1 VVECPVD
8 GCDYTGEKGSVVAH
22 ASGKRDEAHT
32 GIGYQKARQL
42 LDLDD
47 SGPADASDPDESPPD
62 DEGDTDPSPDTEPVT
77 DDTETSAAV
86 RHDGGDPVGNFDAE
100 LGRQPPAVTPTPDE
114 PTKGS
119 DGGDTDE
126 TPAETGESGGTGG
139 GIVVLGLVGGV
150 VLAVVAGA
158 LGGSNGQEQQPGF
171 RGPMPPQGG
180 MRR

>member
-1 VVECPVD
+1 VVQCPVD
-8 GCDYTGEKGSVVAH
+8 GCDYEGEEGSVLAH
-22 ASGKRDEAHT
+22 ASGKRDPPHK

-47 SGPADASDPDESPPD
+47 GGPADASDADETASVD
-62 DEGDTDPSPDTEPVT
+62 DVDTDPNPDTEPVT

-100 LGRQPPAVTPTPDE
+100 LGQQPPAVTPTPDD
-114 PTKGS
+114 T
-119 DGGDTDE
+119 DGDTDE
-126 TPAETGESGGTGG
+126 TPAETGESGGSDG

-158 LGGSNGQEQQPGF
+158 LGGGGGNQQQPGV
-171 RGPMPPQGG
+171 RGPMPPRGG
-180 MRR
+180 PRR